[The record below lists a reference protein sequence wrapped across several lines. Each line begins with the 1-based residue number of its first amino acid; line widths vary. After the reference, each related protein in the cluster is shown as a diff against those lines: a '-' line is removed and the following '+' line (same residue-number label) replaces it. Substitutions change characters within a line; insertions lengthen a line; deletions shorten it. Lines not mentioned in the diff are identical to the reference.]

1 MPENKESPTQ
11 HDDFFDVPAVWAVE
25 PPPARSLDR
34 PAPDTLAQWCAG
46 MKQLREPIGLELY
59 LGESWSM
66 EIRVAASTWLSG
78 QTTGPSSRGVFVALR
93 AVSGLVAPIGTDLPS
108 ADPVDIPLFDA
119 LAHSL
124 RVNSRVVVSAHSRRI
139 PGSVSQR
146 GEDYLALHT
155 TEKLS
160 GGQQLR
166 VVPLAAIDYISFLE
180 PGDSF

>member
-1 MPENKESPTQ
+1 MPENKDSPTQ

-25 PPPARSLDR
+25 PPPARSLDS

-46 MKQLREPIGLELY
+46 MKQLREPIGLELHS
-59 LGESWSM
+59 GENWSI
-66 EIRVAASTWLSG
+66 EIRVAASSWISG
-78 QTTGPSSRGVFVALR
+78 QTTGPSSRGVFVTFQ
-93 AVSGLVAPIGTDLPS
+93 AVSALMGPIGTDLPS

-124 RVNSRVVVSAHSRRI
+124 RVNSRIVVSAHSRRI
-139 PGSVSQR
+139 SGSVSQR